1 MKTMPV
7 RLTVT
12 PVLALLTILA
22 SPSAKAIPVV
32 VSEFNSL
39 YVGVDGTG
47 SKSVSGTETYD
58 FVGLGVRSTDPLLT
72 GNSPFAGNPVGVLDV
87 ATGATLNL
95 NYLPGTIGAPIQR
108 PLDNSV
114 LVGNSVGATGTLNV
128 TGGTVNAPMLFAG
141 QADNGRPSTGTVN
154 ITAGGQ
160 FNATLD
166 SGATGP
172 LPGFPAVNIGRG
184 LGSTGS
190 VTVSGAGSAL
200 TAAGGMLSLG
210 REGTATLN
218 VQSGGVVTTGNTVFL
233 SSVSSAGSSNVLVEG
248 AGSRLDAGTSDILVG
263 IATDKSNALTHG
275 TAELNVR
282 DGGEVK
288 GSVYVGAGGTLKG
301 NGLITGNI
309 VNNGGTVLPGNSP
322 GTLHVNGNYSQTGG
336 LLVIEIAGPS
346 IFDMLD
352 VTGSVLL
359 DNVLIRFVFTGGY
372 GPSAGDRFD
381 FVQAASLSL
390 KDLSFEV
397 GGLQDGFLY
406 AVSDSNGM
414 LGLTARSAGVPVP
427 EPESI
432 VLTALGVLMVLM
444 SCRRPVIRRTF

>member
-1 MKTMPV
+1 MKTIPA
-7 RLTVT
+7 RLAVT
-12 PVLALLTILA
+12 PVLVLLPILA
-22 SPSAKAIPVV
+22 APSAMAIPTV

-200 TAAGGMLSLG
+200 TAASGMLSLG

-218 VQSGGVVTTGNTVFL
+218 VQSGGVVTAGNTVFL

-336 LLVIEIAGPS
+336 LLVIEIA
-346 IFDMLD
+346 
-352 VTGSVLL
+352 
-359 DNVLIRFVFTGGY
+359 
-372 GPSAGDRFD
+372 
-381 FVQAASLSL
+381 
-390 KDLSFEV
+390 
-397 GGLQDGFLY
+397 
-406 AVSDSNGM
+406 
-414 LGLTARSAGVPVP
+414 
-427 EPESI
+427 
-432 VLTALGVLMVLM
+432 
-444 SCRRPVIRRTF
+444 